1 MRGLE
6 KEGEGAKVRVEV
18 WWRERERE
26 MEWLGGCGLWNLIL
40 LRRSIIALPRACQI
54 EGNIANP

>member
-18 WWRERERE
+18 WWRERERDE
-26 MEWLGGCGLWNLIL
+26 VAWGVWVMEPYLTETFNNSFASC
-40 LRRSIIALPRACQI
+40 LP
-54 EGNIANP
+54 N